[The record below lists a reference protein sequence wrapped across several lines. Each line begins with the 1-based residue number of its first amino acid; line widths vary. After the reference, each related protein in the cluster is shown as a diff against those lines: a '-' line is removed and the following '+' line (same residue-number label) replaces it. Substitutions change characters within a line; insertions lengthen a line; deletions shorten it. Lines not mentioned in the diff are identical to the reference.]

1 MLKSINQPWAI
12 SEKIANR
19 YGETWTNLDFVFEDK
34 ISEENFKTD
43 PMNTPIGE
51 LFIYNQKINMLYKD
65 LVNYSKSVKT
75 MMDEAYITGT
85 KNDTYDVRI
94 KSQTFSLKRHE
105 LRKLVETLSEATS
118 SSMRAYEL
126 GLYL

>member
-1 MLKSINQPWAI
+1 MYSVNAVLKNKKLRDELKAAQDADSKRLAEF
-12 SEKIANR
+12 S
-19 YGETWTNLDFVFEDK
+19 T
-34 ISEENFKTD
+34 SEENFKTD

-65 LVNYSKSVKT
+65 LVNYSKSLKT
-75 MMDEAYITGT
+75 TMDEDNVHGS

-105 LRKLVETLSEATS
+105 LRKLSETLSEATA

>member
-1 MLKSINQPWAI
+1 MKSINHPWAI
-12 SEKIANR
+12 SEKYQER
-19 YGETWTNLDFVFEDK
+19 YGTIWSTLDFVFAEK

>member
-1 MLKSINQPWAI
+1 MKSINHPWAI
-12 SEKIANR
+12 SEKYQEK
-19 YGETWTNLDFVFEDK
+19 YGTIWSTLDFVFAEK

-43 PMNTPIGE
+43 PMNTSIGE

-75 MMDEAYITGT
+75 IMDEAYIHGS
-85 KNDTYDVRI
+85 KNDSYDVRI

-105 LRKLVETLSEATS
+105 LRKLSETLSEATS